1 MKNGVR
7 LFKKILWIFPAVMWP
22 TAIARGQPQSDTT
35 QSSQSSQQ
43 SSSQTQSQPQQKEES
58 TADAAK
64 KAQKEKAKPKKV
76 YTEED
81 LAGMRGN
88 GVSVVGDDKPA
99 GAGGAGTNSAD
110 GKTKTG
116 VVPMSGQDEEY
127 WRGKA
132 SGLLGRIAA
141 TEQQIAKLQD
151 DIKKYG
157 SGGFDVTTGRKDNI
171 AYINDRNGQVKEL
184 EKRKADLEKQLDDL
198 QDEGRKAGASPAWF
212 R

>member
-1 MKNGVR
+1 MKYGDC
-7 LFKKILWIFPAVMWP
+7 LFKKILWIFPVVMWP
-22 TAIARGQPQSDTT
+22 AAIALGQPQSDAT
-35 QSSQSSQQ
+35 QSSQQ
-43 SSSQTQSQPQQKEES
+43 SSSPTQSQSQPKEES
-58 TADAAK
+58 AADAAK

-99 GAGGAGTNSAD
+99 GAGGAGMNRAD

-132 SGLLGRIAA
+132 GALLGRIAA

-171 AYINDRNGQVKEL
+171 AYINDRNGQVTELERRKANLEKEL
-184 EKRKADLEKQLDDL
+184 DEL